1 MRSLGLDVGERRTG
15 VALSDPQGLIAFPL
29 TVIEH
34 KDEDTAI
41 AHIARISEERGAAR
55 VVVGMPLMLD
65 GHEGQQATKVR
76 AFGEKLRAHVN
87 IPVEF
92 WDERLSTRSAQRA
105 LRESRAGR
113 HNRNKAHADA
123 LAASYMLQSFLDRLR
138 SSEET

>member
-34 KDEDTAI
+34 KDEETAI
-41 AHIARISEERGAAR
+41 AHIARISEEHH
-55 VVVGMPLMLD
+55 VVRIVLGMPLMLD
-65 GHEGQQATKVR
+65 GHEGQQAAKVR
-76 AFGEKLRAHVN
+76 AFAEKLRAHVSM
-87 IPVEF
+87 PVEF

-113 HNRNKAHADA
+113 HNRNKAHVDA

-138 SSEET
+138 SGEET